1 MYCFHVKRSEDNHA
15 STSGRV
21 LTTAKRNLS
30 RLGLFRLAGRLGV
43 RLELLKPTS
52 CETSLSAE
60 LRNNHDAASIE
71 KNGNL
76 KTRTY
81 GLPFRLSALQGWL
94 TRQARL
100 QLKCFQQWHHSA
112 RISIAPRALDFC
124 GCPGYPASILR
135 FVGREH
141 CFQK

>member
-52 CETSLSAE
+52 CETSYSAE
-60 LRNNHDAASIE
+60 LRNDHDAASIE

-76 KTRTY
+76 GRCSK
-81 GLPFRLSALQGWL
+81 
-94 TRQARL
+94 
-100 QLKCFQQWHHSA
+100 KEA
-112 RISIAPRALDFC
+112 RIMTNQLTPDWTVELLVSF
-124 GCPGYPASILR
+124 
-135 FVGREH
+135 FVTTSGGKQTNELI
-141 CFQK
+141 CL